1 MPNMDYP
8 GPCPSCM
15 GIDGCA
21 DEAGKQAAVAN
32 YCKGLEMEI
41 NSWKTRLY
49 DILVA
54 EPTGDMTDT
63 VNLLK
68 STMRELEAVA
78 EQMQQTCPT
87 SLGEQEKLIGSK
99 LENMRVHYTKA
110 LQVISPGWFG
120 G

>member
-1 MPNMDYP
+1 
-8 GPCPSCM
+8 M

-41 NSWKTRLY
+41 NSWKARLY
-49 DILVA
+49 DVLTA

-63 VNLLK
+63 INLLK

-78 EQMQQTCPT
+78 EQMQQTCPA
-87 SLGEQEKLIGSK
+87 SLGEQEKMIGSK
-99 LENMRVHYTKA
+99 LENMRTHYTKA